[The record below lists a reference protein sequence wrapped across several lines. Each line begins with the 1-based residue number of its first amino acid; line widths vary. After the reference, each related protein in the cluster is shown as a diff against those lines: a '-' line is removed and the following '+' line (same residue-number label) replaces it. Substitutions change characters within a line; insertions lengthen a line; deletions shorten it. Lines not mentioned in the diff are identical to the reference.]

1 MSRKLLG
8 DFAALLGGLQS
19 PIKWYH
25 EKKEKEEKKKGGGGG
40 KGGGDEPV
48 WPSGKASGW

>member
-19 PIKWYH
+19 PTKWYN
-25 EKKEKEEKKKGGGGG
+25 EKGEKEKKKKKKNGR
-40 KGGGDEPV
+40 KKER
-48 WPSGKASGW
+48 KEQII